1 MGVGY
6 YHPANQDKRRAKDHL
21 IILQTSIFSV
31 IDAYLETKKIDE
43 KTKTGKVFDV
53 SMNEVI
59 TICLP
64 LPYKLGTVNCY
75 LLKTDTG
82 YILIDTGYSNNRI
95 ELEKE
100 LERAGCKPGNLNLII
115 LTHGDFDHTGNA
127 AYLREKF
134 AAKIAM
140 HYDDSGMSERGD
152 MFWNRKKGNIL
163 LGKIAVIL
171 FKFGK
176 RERFKLDLCLD
187 EGYDLS
193 EYRIDAKVLHIPGH
207 SKGSIGILT
216 ADGCLFCGD
225 LLENKDK
232 PTLSS
237 IMDDLTVAKQSI
249 NKLKKLRINTIYPG
263 HGRSFSMELLMK
275 QF

>member
-1 MGVGY
+1 
-6 YHPANQDKRRAKDHL
+6 
-21 IILQTSIFSV
+21 
-31 IDAYLETKKIDE
+31 
-43 KTKTGKVFDV
+43 
-53 SMNEVI
+53 MNEVI

-82 YILIDTGYSNNRI
+82 YIMIDTGCSNNRI

-152 MFWNRKKGNIL
+152 MFWNREKGNIL
-163 LGKIAVIL
+163 LGKIAIIL
-171 FKFGK
+171 FRFGK
-176 RERFKLDLCLD
+176 RERFKLDLYLN
-187 EGYDLS
+187 EGFNLS
-193 EYRIDAKVLHIPGH
+193 EYGIDAKVLHIPGH

-216 ADGCLFCGD
+216 VDSCLFCGD

-237 IMDDLTVAKQSI
+237 IMDDLTAANQSI
-249 NKLKKLRINTIYPG
+249 DKLKRLRINTVYPG
-263 HGRSFSMELLMK
+263 HGRPFSMNDTENRCTSSITR
-275 QF
+275 

>member
-1 MGVGY
+1 
-6 YHPANQDKRRAKDHL
+6 
-21 IILQTSIFSV
+21 
-31 IDAYLETKKIDE
+31 
-43 KTKTGKVFDV
+43 V